1 MDYADL
7 LRTATFLANYVD
19 PADPDGR
26 PSEANLRRSVS
37 TAYYAAFH
45 ALCQSCADTLAG
57 PYSTGA
63 IREHWVTAYRT
74 LEHRQVRNRFN
85 NQERMARFP
94 SSIRFFARR
103 FADLQD
109 LRHRADYDPEAIF
122 EPAEVLQ
129 LLSNSY
135 VAIEG
140 FNGAS
145 ERDRRLLAIYLIATL
160 R

>member
-1 MDYADL
+1 M
-7 LRTATFLANYVD
+7 
-19 PADPDGR
+19 
-26 PSEANLRRSVS
+26 
-37 TAYYAAFH
+37 
-45 ALCQSCADTLAG
+45 
-57 PYSTGA
+57 
-63 IREHWVTAYRT
+63 
-74 LEHRQVRNRFN
+74 
-85 NQERMARFP
+85 
-94 SSIRFFARR
+94 
-103 FADLQD
+103 QD

-145 ERDRRLLAIYLIATL
+145 EMDRRLLAIYLIATL